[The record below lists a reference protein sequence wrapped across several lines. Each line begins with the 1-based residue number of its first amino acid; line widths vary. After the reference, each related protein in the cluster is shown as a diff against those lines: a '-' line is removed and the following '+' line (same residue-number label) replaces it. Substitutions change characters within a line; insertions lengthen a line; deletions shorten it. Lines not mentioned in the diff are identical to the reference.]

1 MQAQNQNAEGK
12 TLASPD
18 MMLILQILETGS
30 LNETVRANLSDK
42 KKIKDLFL
50 VVMKSIEIPKN
61 KMLVSSLIQFIS
73 NLCYG
78 TGKLKQMLARENL
91 QEFLGT
97 IKDILDQIQ
106 VERTFEDACEEYEEE
121 NKDPATRKRFED
133 KEIADKSL
141 LKNTL
146 YALIGNLC
154 TEKTLRTNFA
164 NDLAGILSQIVE
176 DFKLDLKN
184 KKFDWLDMMTKQ
196 LAVFINV
203 SLETSA

>member
-1 MQAQNQNAEGK
+1 M
-12 TLASPD
+12 ASPD
-18 MMLILQILETGS
+18 MLSILQILETGS

-50 VVMKSIEIPKN
+50 VVVRAIEIPKN
-61 KMLVSSLIQFIS
+61 KLLVSSLLQFIS

-91 QEFLGT
+91 QEFMGT
-97 IKDILDQIQ
+97 IKEILDQIK
-106 VERTFEDACEEYEEE
+106 VERTFEDACEDYEEE
-121 NKDPATRKRFED
+121 NKDAATKKRFED

-154 TEKTLRTNFA
+154 TEKTLRVNFA
-164 NDLAGILSQIVE
+164 NDLGGILSQIVE
-176 DFKLDLKN
+176 DFKTDLKN

-196 LAVFINV
+196 IAIFINV
-203 SLETSA
+203 TMEVPA